1 MTFSSPERGL
11 VSDTVDDAGQRA
23 RYWPIPVLRAIPA
36 AVVALVITFS
46 SNHAA
51 GYGLLLFGGFAV
63 VEGLALLLAGG
74 TRLQDDGRSR
84 RTTLVQAA
92 VTVLAAVA
100 AFACSGLGLP
110 AFIAVVVAWAVLT
123 GAIEL
128 AQGLRA
134 RGRSPFAR
142 DWSTIGGLTLLLAV
156 AFLVT
161 PPDYT
166 QELGGVERVTG
177 TLDASII
184 LVGLL
189 GAYLA
194 IAAVFHVIAGLSH
207 KWGTAAPATAP
218 DGAPH
223 A

>member
-1 MTFSSPERGL
+1 MPERGL
-11 VSDTVDDAGQRA
+11 VSDSVDDSGQRA
-23 RYWPIPVLRAIPA
+23 RYWPIPVLRAVPA
-36 AVVALVITFS
+36 AIVALVITFS

-63 VEGLALLLAGG
+63 VDGLVLLLAGL
-74 TRLQDDGRSR
+74 TRLAADDRSR
-84 RTTLVQAA
+84 RTTLVQS
-92 VTVLAAVA
+92 VITLLAAVA
-100 AFACSGLGLP
+100 AFACNGLGLP
-110 AFIAVVVAWAVLT
+110 AFIAVVVAFAVLT
-123 GAIEL
+123 GALEL
-128 AQGLRA
+128 TQGLRA

-142 DWSTIGGLTLLLAV
+142 DWTTIGGLTLLLAV

-161 PPDYT
+161 PPDYS
-166 QELGGVERVTG
+166 QQLGGVEQVTG
-177 TLDASII
+177 TLDASIV

-194 IAAVFHVIAGLSH
+194 VTAVFHVIAGLSH
-207 KWGTAAPATAP
+207 KWGTAAPAAAP

>member
-1 MTFSSPERGL
+1 M
-11 VSDTVDDAGQRA
+11 SDSVDDSGQSA
-23 RYWPIPVLRAIPA
+23 RYWPIPVLRAVPA

-51 GYGLLLFGGFAV
+51 GYGLVLFGGFALV
-63 VEGLALLLAGG
+63 DGLVLLLAA
-74 TRLQDDGRSR
+74 TSRLAGDARSR
-84 RTTLVQAA
+84 RTTLLQA
-92 VTVLAAVA
+92 VITLLAALA
-100 AFACSGLGLP
+100 GFTLNGSGLP
-110 AFIAVVVAWAVLT
+110 AFIAIVVAWAVLT
-123 GAIEL
+123 GALEL
-128 AQGLRA
+128 TQGLRA

-142 DWSTIGGLTLLLAV
+142 DWTTIGGLTLLLAV

-161 PPDYT
+161 PPDYS
-166 QELGGVERVTG
+166 QQLGGVERVSG
-177 TLDASII
+177 TLDASIV

-194 IAAVFHVIAGLSH
+194 VTAVFHVIAGLSH
-207 KWGTAAPATAP
+207 KWGTAAPAAAP

>member
-1 MTFSSPERGL
+1 M
-11 VSDTVDDAGQRA
+11 SDTVDDAGQRA
-23 RYWPIPVLRAIPA
+23 RYWPIPVLRAVPA
-36 AVVALVITFS
+36 AIVALVITFS

-63 VEGLALLLAGG
+63 VDAVVLGYAGLR
-74 TRLQDDGRSR
+74 RLPLDGRSR
-84 RTTLVQAA
+84 RTTLVQAVVGLVA
-92 VTVLAAVA
+92 GVAAVA
-100 AFACSGLGLP
+100 TSGVGLP
-110 AFIAVVVAWAVLT
+110 AFITVVVGWAVLT
-123 GAIEL
+123 GALEL
-128 AQGLRA
+128 SQGLRA
-134 RGRSPFAR
+134 RGRSPFTR
-142 DWSTIGGLTLLLAV
+142 DWTTLGGITLLLAV

-161 PPDYT
+161 PPDYSR
-166 QELGGVERVTG
+166 QLGGVERVTG
-177 TLDASII
+177 TLDAPVV

-207 KWGTAAPATAP
+207 KWGTASPAAAP

>member
-1 MTFSSPERGL
+1 M
-11 VSDTVDDAGQRA
+11 SDSVDDSGQRA

-51 GYGLLLFGGFAV
+51 GYGLLLFGGFAAV
-63 VEGLALLLAGG
+63 DGLVLLLAGA
-74 TRLQDDGRSR
+74 TRLPADERSR
-84 RTTLVQAA
+84 RTTLVQAV
-92 VTVLAAVA
+92 VTLLAAGT
-100 AFACSGLGLP
+100 AFATNGLGLP
-110 AFIAVVVAWAVLT
+110 AYIAVIAAWAVLT
-123 GAIEL
+123 GALEL
-128 AQGLRA
+128 TQGLRA
-134 RGRSPFAR
+134 RRRSPFAR

-161 PPDYT
+161 PPDYS
-166 QELGGVERVTG
+166 QQLGGVERVTG
-177 TLDASII
+177 TLDASIV

-194 IAAVFHVIAGLSH
+194 ITAVFHVIAGLSH
-207 KWGTAAPATAP
+207 KWGTAAPAAAP

>member
-1 MTFSSPERGL
+1 M
-11 VSDTVDDAGQRA
+11 SDSVDDAGQRA
-23 RYWPIPVLRAIPA
+23 RYWPIPVLRAVPA

-51 GYGLLLFGGFAV
+51 GYGLLLFGGFVIVDA
-63 VEGLALLLAGG
+63 LALGYGG
-74 TRLQDDGRSR
+74 LRRMPLDERSR
-84 RTTLVQAA
+84 RTTLAQAA
-92 VTVLAAVA
+92 VGLVAGVA
-100 AFACSGLGLP
+100 ALATNGLGLS
-110 AFIAVVVAWAVLT
+110 AYITIVVGWAVVT
-123 GAIEL
+123 GGLEL
-128 AQGLRA
+128 AQGIRA

-142 DWSTIGGLTLLLAV
+142 DWMTVGGLTLLLAV

-161 PPDYT
+161 PPDYS
-166 QELGGVERVTG
+166 QQLGGVEQVTG
-177 TLDASII
+177 TLDAAIV

-207 KWGTAAPATAP
+207 KWGTVAPAAAP

>member
-1 MTFSSPERGL
+1 MPERGL
-11 VSDTVDDAGQRA
+11 VSDSVADAHQRA
-23 RYWPIPVLRAIPA
+23 RYWPIPVLRAVPA
-36 AVVALVITFS
+36 AVIALVITFS

-51 GYGLLLFGGFAV
+51 GYGLLLFGVFAV
-63 VEGLALLLAGG
+63 VEGAVLGIGSAA
-74 TRLQDDGRSR
+74 RLRDDQRSR
-84 RTTLVQAA
+84 RTALAQSVITVVSGIVAIAA
-92 VTVLAAVA
+92 NG
-100 AFACSGLGLP
+100 FGLT
-110 AFIAVVVAWAVLT
+110 AFIAVVVVFAVLT
-123 GAIEL
+123 GALEL
-128 AQGLRA
+128 TQGLRS

-142 DWSTIGGLTLLLAV
+142 DWMTIGGLTLLLAI

-161 PPDYT
+161 PPDYS
-166 QELGGVERVTG
+166 QQLGGIEKVPG
-177 TLDASII
+177 TLDASVV

-207 KWGTAAPATAP
+207 KWGTVAPAASP

>member
-1 MTFSSPERGL
+1 M
-11 VSDTVDDAGQRA
+11 SDSVDDSGQRA
-23 RYWPIPVLRAIPA
+23 RYWPIPVLRAVPA
-36 AVVALVITFS
+36 AIVALVITFS

-63 VEGLALLLAGG
+63 VDGLVLLL
-74 TRLQDDGRSR
+74 TRLTRLSADDRSR
-84 RTTLVQAA
+84 RTTLVQA
-92 VTVLAAVA
+92 VITLLAAVA
-100 AFACSGLGLP
+100 AFACNGLGLP
-110 AFIAVVVAWAVLT
+110 AFIAVIVAFAVLT
-123 GAIEL
+123 GALEL
-128 AQGLRA
+128 TQGLRA
-134 RGRSPFAR
+134 RRRSPFSR
-142 DWSTIGGLTLLLAV
+142 DWTTIGGLTLLLAV

-166 QELGGVERVTG
+166 QQLGGVEQVTG
-177 TLDASII
+177 TLDASIV

-194 IAAVFHVIAGLSH
+194 VTAVFHVIAGLSH
-207 KWGTAAPATAP
+207 KWGTAAPAAAP

>member
-1 MTFSSPERGL
+1 MPERGL
-11 VSDTVDDAGQRA
+11 VSDSVADAHQRA
-23 RYWPIPVLRAIPA
+23 RYWPIPILRAVPA

-51 GYGLLLFGGFAV
+51 GYGLLLFGAFAI
-63 VEGLALLLAGG
+63 VEGAVLGIGSA
-74 TRLQDDGRSR
+74 TRLPDDGRSR
-84 RTTLVQAA
+84 RTALVQA
-92 VTVLAAVA
+92 VITVVAGVVAVA
-100 AFACSGLGLP
+100 GNGFGLP
-110 AFIAVVVAWAVLT
+110 AFIAVVVAFAVLT
-123 GAIEL
+123 GALEL
-128 AQGLRA
+128 TQGIRA

-142 DWSTIGGLTLLLAV
+142 DWTTIGGLTLLLAI

-161 PPDYT
+161 PPDYS
-166 QELGGVERVTG
+166 QQHGGIEKVPG
-177 TLDASII
+177 TLDASVV

-194 IAAVFHVIAGLSH
+194 ITAVFHVIAGLSH
-207 KWGTAAPATAP
+207 KWGTAAPAASP

>member
-1 MTFSSPERGL
+1 MPERGL
-11 VSDTVDDAGQRA
+11 VSDSVDDSGQRA
-23 RYWPIPVLRAIPA
+23 RYWPIPVLRAVPA
-36 AVVALVITFS
+36 AIVALVITFS

-63 VEGLALLLAGG
+63 VDGLVLLLAGL
-74 TRLQDDGRSR
+74 TRLPADGRSR
-84 RTTLVQAA
+84 RTTLVQAV
-92 VTVLAAVA
+92 VTLLAAVA
-100 AFACSGLGLP
+100 AFAANGLGLP
-110 AFIAVVVAWAVLT
+110 AFIAVIVAFAVLT
-123 GAIEL
+123 GALEL
-128 AQGLRA
+128 TQGLRA

-142 DWSTIGGLTLLLAV
+142 DWTTVGGLTLLLAI

-161 PPDYT
+161 PPDYS
-166 QELGGVERVTG
+166 QQLGGVEQVTG
-177 TLDASII
+177 TLDASIV

-194 IAAVFHVIAGLSH
+194 ITAVFHVIAGLSH
-207 KWGTAAPATAP
+207 KWGTTAPAAAP

>member
-1 MTFSSPERGL
+1 M
-11 VSDTVDDAGQRA
+11 SDSVDDATTVDDATRRA
-23 RYWPIPVLRAIPA
+23 RYWPVPVLRAVPA

-63 VEGLALLLAGG
+63 VEGLVLAVGSR
-74 TRLQDDGRSR
+74 RLPGDARSR
-84 RTTLVQAA
+84 RTSLAQAA
-92 VTVLAAVA
+92 VTVVAGVA
-100 AFACSGLGLP
+100 ALALNGFGLP
-110 AFIAVVVAWAVLT
+110 AFITVVVVFALLT
-123 GAIEL
+123 GALEL
-128 AQGLRA
+128 TQGLRA

-142 DWSTIGGLTLLLAV
+142 DWTTVGGITLLLAV
-156 AFLVT
+156 AFLIT
-161 PPDYT
+161 PPDYSK
-166 QELGGVERVTG
+166 QLGGIDNATG

-194 IAAVFHVIAGLSH
+194 ITAVFHVIAGLSH
-207 KWGTAAPATAP
+207 KWGTADAVATP